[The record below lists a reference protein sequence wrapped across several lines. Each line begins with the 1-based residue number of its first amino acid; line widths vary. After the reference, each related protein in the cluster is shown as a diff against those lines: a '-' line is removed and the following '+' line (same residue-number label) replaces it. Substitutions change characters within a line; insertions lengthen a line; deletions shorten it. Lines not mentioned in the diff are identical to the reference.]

1 MRAIV
6 LPEARAELLDARDWY
21 EAHAPGLGVEFARA
35 VDSAIAA
42 ALRNPRAHPPVEN
55 DFRRVVLRRFPYS
68 VIYHISGDDLIV
80 VACFHHRR
88 RPGAWVRRSAPQK
101 E

>member
-1 MRAIV
+1 MRALV
-6 LPEARAELLDARDWY
+6 RPEARAELLDARDWY
-21 EAHAPGLGVEFARA
+21 EAHAPGLGIEFARA
-35 VDSAIAA
+35 VDSAIDAA
-42 ALRNPRAHPPVEN
+42 VRNPRAYPAVEN

-68 VIYHISGDDLIV
+68 VIYQICGDELIV
-80 VACFHHRR
+80 LACFHHRR